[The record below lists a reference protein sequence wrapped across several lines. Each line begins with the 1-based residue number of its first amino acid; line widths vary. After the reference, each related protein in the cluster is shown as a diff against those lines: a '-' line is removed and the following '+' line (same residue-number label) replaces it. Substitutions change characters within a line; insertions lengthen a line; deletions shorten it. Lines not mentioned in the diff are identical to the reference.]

1 LSDGSAVG
9 LRIPGSRQRPGEFSI
24 PQKSTRHASQG
35 RPAGM
40 ERGAKNG
47 FAVHRAGL
55 PMNTVIGVARDD
67 LG

>member
-1 LSDGSAVG
+1 
-9 LRIPGSRQRPGEFSI
+9 
-24 PQKSTRHASQG
+24 
-35 RPAGM
+35 M